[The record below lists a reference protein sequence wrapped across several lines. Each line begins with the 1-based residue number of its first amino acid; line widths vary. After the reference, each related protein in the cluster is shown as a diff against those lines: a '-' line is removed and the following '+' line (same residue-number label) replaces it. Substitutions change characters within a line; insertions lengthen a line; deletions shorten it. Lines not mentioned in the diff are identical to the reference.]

1 MRRLGLGLAVLA
13 AVVIGPRAIG
23 CGKTAVDLPIA
34 WQHDYESGARLARVE
49 HKPLILFFG
58 AAWDCAWKEIEHET
72 LTDRRVRT
80 MLGRDFVTVHID
92 TTDDDEEPL
101 SRAMMNR
108 FRVIGDPTIIILG
121 PDGESEILRFQEYVP
136 ADRFLVALAAARRED
151 AAREARFEAR
161 RRER

>member
-1 MRRLGLGLAVLA
+1 MRRLGSGLAVLA

-34 WQHDYESGARLARVE
+34 WQHDYESGARMARAE

-58 AAWDCAWKEIEHET
+58 AAWDGAWKEIEHET

-80 MLGRDFVTVHID
+80 TLARDFVTVHID
-92 TTDDDEEPL
+92 TTDDEEPL
-101 SRAMMNR
+101 SRAMVNR
-108 FRVIGDPTIIILG
+108 FGVIGDPTILILG
-121 PDGESEILRFQEYVP
+121 PDGESEILRFLEYVP
-136 ADRFLVALAAARRED
+136 ADRLLVALAAARRED